1 MPKNE
6 LRSAA
11 LDRDQSGLCPSR
23 DDRKGNDLDGATWT
37 RYSISVWND
46 IRKNPSEVRINHPAM
61 FPTSLALRLIECFTT
76 SNDKVILDPFL
87 GSGST
92 IVAANQ
98 AEKSGIGLEVS
109 QDYITLTRQRLS
121 QSLLFSESIKHK
133 LHNVDARHLSEYIST
148 NSVSMCITSPPYWDI
163 LNQKRSA
170 DGKTQRNYGSNTD
183 DLGSIADYEEFLTEL
198 TKVFLGVFEVLIP
211 GKYCVV
217 NVMDIRKK
225 DTFFPLHSD
234 LARKMVEIG
243 WIFDDLI
250 IWDRRQDYNNLRPL
264 GYPFVFRINKIHE
277 YLLIFKKPKILR

>member
-1 MPKNE
+1 MSKKNE
-6 LRSAA
+6 HRSAA
-11 LDRDQSGLCPSR
+11 LDAERSGEYPSR

-46 IRKNPSEVRINHPAM
+46 IRKNHSQVRTNHPAM
-61 FPTSLALRLIECFTT
+61 FPTSLVLRLIECFTT

-109 QDYITLTRQRLS
+109 QDYITLTKQRLQ
-121 QSLLFSESIKHK
+121 QSLLFTESKEHEIIKA
-133 LHNVDARHLSEYIST
+133 DARQLNKYIKP
-148 NSVSMCITSPPYWDI
+148 NSVSMCVTSPPYWDI

-170 DGKTQRNYGSNTD
+170 DGKAQRNYGRNTD
-183 DLGSIADYEEFLTEL
+183 DLGSIKDYEEFLTEL
-198 TKVFLGVFEVLIP
+198 TKVFVGVLKVLIP

-277 YLLIFKKPKILR
+277 YLLIFKKPNIS